1 MKDLLCDI
9 SAFRYWRLPPQV
21 RALCPPL
28 PRPEEDR
35 QRYDLARNPTAA
47 VALGFPLY
55 TLVRTRN
62 KRTCPASIRQRLFLG
77 ELPRESVLETEHGF
91 LVTSP
96 LLTAFIMSRHL
107 TDLQL
112 LLVLAEMC
120 GLFTVCAL
128 PAALEA
134 ELSRA
139 IESGAIPA
147 TLGWA
152 RCPSEDGSASNLW
165 RRDALVLGED
175 LDRFCSDV
183 CGMRYG
189 KRFVAAS
196 HLVPL
201 GAASPFE
208 VETYLLLGLP
218 RSLGGE
224 GFCGIELNVEVALS
238 ASARAIVGKSR
249 VYIDLLLSSPDGERQ
264 VAIEC
269 QGKGSHGRAGDGL
282 RDVDRMT
289 ALQAMGYDVFLLTHG
304 QISDE
309 DRFHAIVK
317 AVCRLLDVEYRDKS
331 LEEQGAEALLR
342 SELFVD
348 WPKLGEIDKKMP
360 VRHKKARS
368 WTVANLSE

>member
-9 SAFRYWRLPPQV
+9 SAFRYWRLPPQAL
-21 RALCPPL
+21 ALCPPL

-35 QRYDLARNPTAA
+35 QRYGLARNPTAA
-47 VALGFPLY
+47 VALGLPLH
-55 TLVRTRN
+55 TLVGTRN
-62 KRTCPASIRQRLFLG
+62 KRTCPASVRQRLFLG

-147 TLGWA
+147 TFGWA
-152 RCPSEDGSASNLW
+152 RCPSEDGAASNLW
-165 RRDALVLGED
+165 RRDALVLDGD

-189 KRFVAAS
+189 KRFVAVS

-282 RDVDRMT
+282 RDADRMT

-304 QISDE
+304 QISDD

-348 WPKLGEIDKKMP
+348 WSKLGEIDKKMG
-360 VRHKKARS
+360 
-368 WTVANLSE
+368 L

>member
-21 RALCPPL
+21 LALCPPL

-35 QRYDLARNPTAA
+35 QRYDLVRNPTAK

-62 KRTCPASIRQRLFLG
+62 KRTCPAGMRQRLFLG

-91 LVTSP
+91 LITSP
-96 LLTAFIMSRHL
+96 LLTAFIMLRHL

-120 GLFTVCAL
+120 GLFAVCAL

-139 IESGAIPA
+139 IDSGAIP
-147 TLGWA
+147 TTSGWT
-152 RCPSEDGSASNLW
+152 RCPSEDGVASDLW
-165 RRDALVLGED
+165 RRDALVLSGD

-183 CGMRYG
+183 YGMRYG
-189 KRFVAAS
+189 KRFMAVS
-196 HLVPL
+196 RFVPL

-208 VETYLLLGLP
+208 VEAYLLFALP
-218 RSLGGE
+218 RTLGGE
-224 GFCGIELNVEVALS
+224 GFCGIELNVEVRLG

-249 VYIDLLLSSPDGERQ
+249 VFIDLLLSSPDGARQ

-282 RDVDRMT
+282 RDADRMT

-348 WPKLGEIDKKMP
+348 WSKLGEIDKKMP

>member
-21 RALCPPL
+21 LALCPPL

-35 QRYDLARNPTAA
+35 LRYDLVHNPTAA

-62 KRTCPASIRQRLFLG
+62 KRTCSARIRQRLFLG

-96 LLTAFIMSRHL
+96 LLTAFVMSRHL

-112 LLVLAEMC
+112 LFVLAELC

-139 IESGAIPA
+139 IDSKAILA
-147 TLGWA
+147 DFGWA
-152 RCPSEDGSASNLW
+152 RCPSEDDGASSLW

-183 CGMRYG
+183 CEMRYG
-189 KRFVAAS
+189 KRFMALS
-196 HLVPL
+196 HLVPQ
-201 GAASPFE
+201 GTASPFE
-208 VETYLLLGLP
+208 VETSLLLGLP
-218 RSLGGE
+218 RALGGE
-224 GFCGIELNVEVALS
+224 GFCDLELNVEVKLS
-238 ASARAIVGKSR
+238 ASAQGIVGKSR
-249 VYIDLLLSSPDGERQ
+249 VYIDLLLTSPDGMRQ

-269 QGKGSHGRAGDGL
+269 QGKGAHGRAGDGL
-282 RDVDRMT
+282 RDADRMT
-289 ALQAMGYDVFLLTHG
+289 ALQAMGYDVLLLTHG
-304 QISDE
+304 QISDA
-309 DRFHAIVK
+309 DRFLEVVK
-317 AVCRLLDVEYRDKS
+317 VICKVLDVEYRDKGP
-331 LEEQGAEALLR
+331 EEQGVEALLR
-342 SELFVD
+342 SELFID
-348 WPKLGEIDKKMP
+348 WSKLGEIDKKKP
-360 VRHKKARS
+360 VRYKKTRS
-368 WTVANLSE
+368 WTVAELSE

>member
-96 LLTAFIMSRHL
+96 LLTTFIMSRHL

-120 GLFTVCAL
+120 GLFAVCAL

-139 IESGAIPA
+139 IDSGAIS
-147 TLGWA
+147 TTFGWV
-152 RCPSEDGSASNLW
+152 RCPSEDGIASNLW
-165 RRDALVLGED
+165 RRDALVLGGD

-183 CGMRYG
+183 CGMRCG
-189 KRFVAAS
+189 NRFMAVS
-196 HLVPL
+196 QLVPL

-208 VETYLLLGLP
+208 VEAYLLLGLP
-218 RSLGGE
+218 RALGGE
-224 GFCGIELNVEVALS
+224 GFCGIELNVEVMLS
-238 ASARAIVGKSR
+238 TSARAIVGKSR
-249 VYIDLLLSSPDGERQ
+249 VYIDILLSSPDGRRQ

-269 QGKGSHGRAGDGL
+269 Q
-282 RDVDRMT
+282 
-289 ALQAMGYDVFLLTHG
+289 
-304 QISDE
+304 
-309 DRFHAIVK
+309 
-317 AVCRLLDVEYRDKS
+317 
-331 LEEQGAEALLR
+331 
-342 SELFVD
+342 
-348 WPKLGEIDKKMP
+348 
-360 VRHKKARS
+360 
-368 WTVANLSE
+368 

>member
-9 SAFRYWRLPPQV
+9 SAFRYWRLPPQAL
-21 RALCPPL
+21 ALCPPL

-47 VALGFPLY
+47 VALGLPLH
-55 TLVRTRN
+55 TLVGTRN
-62 KRTCPASIRQRLFLG
+62 KRTCPASVRQRLFLG

-147 TLGWA
+147 TFGWA
-152 RCPSEDGSASNLW
+152 RCPSEDDAASNLW
-165 RRDALVLGED
+165 RRDALVLDGD

-189 KRFVAAS
+189 KRFVAVS

-282 RDVDRMT
+282 RDADRMT

-304 QISDE
+304 QISDD

-348 WPKLGEIDKKMP
+348 WSKLGEIDKKMP

>member
-9 SAFRYWRLPPQV
+9 SAFRYWRLPPQAL
-21 RALCPPL
+21 ALCPPL

-35 QRYDLARNPTAA
+35 RRYDLARSPTAT
-47 VALGFPLY
+47 VVLGLPLY
-55 TLVRTRN
+55 ALVRTRN
-62 KRTCPASIRQRLFLG
+62 KRTCPASVRQRLFLG

-112 LLVLAEMC
+112 FFVLAEMC
-120 GLFTVCAL
+120 GLFAVCTL

-139 IESGAIPA
+139 IDSGAIPKA
-147 TLGWA
+147 LGWA
-152 RCPSEDGSASNLW
+152 RCPSEDGAASNLW
-165 RRDALVLGED
+165 RRDALVLDGD

-189 KRFVAAS
+189 KRFMAVS

-208 VETYLLLGLP
+208 VEAYLLLGLP

-224 GFCGIELNVEVALS
+224 GFCGIELNVEVALN

-269 QGKGSHGRAGDGL
+269 QGKASHGRAGDGL
-282 RDVDRMT
+282 RDADRMT
-289 ALQAMGYDVFLLTHG
+289 ALQAMGYDVLLLTHR
-304 QISDE
+304 QISDD

-348 WPKLGEIDKKMP
+348 WSKLGEIDKKMP

>member
-9 SAFRYWRLPPQV
+9 SAFRYWRLPPQAL
-21 RALCPPL
+21 ALCPPL

-35 QRYDLARNPTAA
+35 QRYGLARNPTAA
-47 VALGFPLY
+47 VVLGLPLH
-55 TLVRTRN
+55 TLVGTRN
-62 KRTCPASIRQRLFLG
+62 KRTCPASVRQRLFLG
-77 ELPRESVLETEHGF
+77 ELPRASVLETEHGF

-147 TLGWA
+147 TFGWA
-152 RCPSEDGSASNLW
+152 RCPSEDGAVSNLW
-165 RRDALVLGED
+165 RRDALVLDGD

-189 KRFVAAS
+189 KRFVAVS

-208 VETYLLLGLP
+208 VETYLLFGLP

-224 GFCGIELNVEVALS
+224 GFCGIELNVEVVLS
-238 ASARAIVGKSR
+238 TSAQSIVGKSR
-249 VYIDLLLSSPDGERQ
+249 VYIDLLLSSPNGKRQ

-269 QGKGSHGRAGDGL
+269 QGKASHGRAGDGL
-282 RDVDRMT
+282 RDADRMT

-309 DRFHAIVK
+309 DRFRAIVK

-331 LEEQGAEALLR
+331 SEEQGAEALLR

-348 WPKLGEIDKKMP
+348 WSKLGEIDKKMP
-360 VRHKKARS
+360 VRYKKARS
-368 WTVANLSE
+368 WAAADLSE

>member
-9 SAFRYWRLPPQV
+9 SAFRYWRLPPQAL
-21 RALCPPL
+21 ALCPPL

-47 VALGFPLY
+47 VALGLPLH
-55 TLVRTRN
+55 TLVGTRN
-62 KRTCPASIRQRLFLG
+62 ERTCPASVRQRLFLG

-147 TLGWA
+147 TFGWA
-152 RCPSEDGSASNLW
+152 RCPSEDDAASNLW
-165 RRDALVLGED
+165 RRDALVLDGD

-189 KRFVAAS
+189 KRFVAVS

-282 RDVDRMT
+282 RDADRMT

-309 DRFHAIVK
+309 GRFHAIVK

-348 WPKLGEIDKKMP
+348 WTKLGVIDGKMP
-360 VRHKKARS
+360 VRHKTARS

>member
-9 SAFRYWRLPPQV
+9 SAFRYWRLPPQAL
-21 RALCPPL
+21 ALCPPL

-35 QRYDLARNPTAA
+35 QRYGLARNPTAA
-47 VALGFPLY
+47 VALGLPLH
-55 TLVRTRN
+55 TLVGTRN
-62 KRTCPASIRQRLFLG
+62 ERTCPASVRQRLFLG

-147 TLGWA
+147 TFGWA
-152 RCPSEDGSASNLW
+152 RCPSEDDAASNLW
-165 RRDALVLGED
+165 RRDALVLDGD

-189 KRFVAAS
+189 KRFVAVS

-224 GFCGIELNVEVALS
+224 GLCGIELNVEVTLS

-282 RDVDRMT
+282 RDADRMT

-304 QISDE
+304 QISDD

-348 WPKLGEIDKKMP
+348 WSKLGEIDKKMP

>member
-1 MKDLLCDI
+1 MKDLLCDM

-62 KRTCPASIRQRLFLG
+62 ERTCPASVRQRLFLG

-147 TLGWA
+147 TFGWA
-152 RCPSEDGSASNLW
+152 RCPSEDDAASNLW
-165 RRDALVLGED
+165 RRDALVLDGD

-189 KRFVAAS
+189 KRFVAVS

-224 GFCGIELNVEVALS
+224 GFCGIELNVEVTLS

-282 RDVDRMT
+282 RDADRMT

-304 QISDE
+304 QISDD

-348 WPKLGEIDKKMP
+348 WSKLGEIDKKMP

>member
-91 LVTSP
+91 LITSP

-112 LLVLAEMC
+112 LLVLAEMY
-120 GLFTVCAL
+120 GLFAVCAL

-139 IESGAIPA
+139 IDSAPTSPTRVASPRFRHAPPPA
-147 TLGWA
+147 T
-152 RCPSEDGSASNLW
+152 
-165 RRDALVLGED
+165 
-175 LDRFCSDV
+175 
-183 CGMRYG
+183 
-189 KRFVAAS
+189 AA
-196 HLVPL
+196 HLPPHT
-201 GAASPFE
+201 A
-208 VETYLLLGLP
+208 P
-218 RSLGGE
+218 RQ
-224 GFCGIELNVEVALS
+224 I
-238 ASARAIVGKSR
+238 
-249 VYIDLLLSSPDGERQ
+249 
-264 VAIEC
+264 
-269 QGKGSHGRAGDGL
+269 GRA
-282 RDVDRMT
+282 
-289 ALQAMGYDVFLLTHG
+289 
-304 QISDE
+304 S
-309 DRFHAIVK
+309 
-317 AVCRLLDVEYRDKS
+317 CRERV
-331 LEEQGAEALLR
+331 
-342 SELFVD
+342 
-348 WPKLGEIDKKMP
+348 
-360 VRHKKARS
+360 
-368 WTVANLSE
+368 

>member
-1 MKDLLCDI
+1 M
-9 SAFRYWRLPPQV
+9 
-21 RALCPPL
+21 
-28 PRPEEDR
+28 
-35 QRYDLARNPTAA
+35 
-47 VALGFPLY
+47 
-55 TLVRTRN
+55 
-62 KRTCPASIRQRLFLG
+62 
-77 ELPRESVLETEHGF
+77 LETEHGF

-147 TLGWA
+147 TFGWA
-152 RCPSEDGSASNLW
+152 RCPSEDGAASNMW
-165 RRDALVLGED
+165 RRDALVLDGD

-189 KRFVAAS
+189 KRFVTVS

-201 GAASPFE
+201 SAASPFE
-208 VETYLLLGLP
+208 VETYLLFGLP

-224 GFCGIELNVEVALS
+224 GFCGIELNVEVVLS
-238 ASARAIVGKSR
+238 TSAQSIVGKSR
-249 VYIDLLLSSPDGERQ
+249 VYIDLLLSSPNGKRQ

-269 QGKGSHGRAGDGL
+269 QGKASHGRAGDGL
-282 RDVDRMT
+282 RDADRMT

-309 DRFHAIVK
+309 DRFRAIVK

-331 LEEQGAEALLR
+331 SEEQGAEALLR

-348 WPKLGEIDKKMP
+348 WSKLGEIDKKMP
-360 VRHKKARS
+360 VRYKKARS
-368 WTVANLSE
+368 WAAADLSE

>member
-1 MKDLLCDI
+1 M
-9 SAFRYWRLPPQV
+9 
-21 RALCPPL
+21 
-28 PRPEEDR
+28 
-35 QRYDLARNPTAA
+35 
-47 VALGFPLY
+47 
-55 TLVRTRN
+55 
-62 KRTCPASIRQRLFLG
+62 
-77 ELPRESVLETEHGF
+77 LETEHGF
-91 LVTSP
+91 LITSP
-96 LLTAFIMSRHL
+96 LLTAFIMLRHL

-112 LLVLAEMC
+112 LLVLAEVC
-120 GLFTVCAL
+120 GLFAVCAL

-139 IESGAIPA
+139 IDSGAIS
-147 TLGWA
+147 TTFGWV
-152 RCPSEDGSASNLW
+152 RCPSEDGTASILW
-165 RRDALVLGED
+165 RRDALVLGGD

-189 KRFVAAS
+189 NRFIAVS
-196 HLVPL
+196 QLVPL

-208 VETYLLLGLP
+208 VEAYLLLALP

-224 GFCGIELNVEVALS
+224 GFCGIELNVEVMLS
-238 ASARAIVGKSR
+238 TSARAIVGKSR
-249 VYIDLLLSSPDGERQ
+249 VYIDLLLSSPDGRRQ

-269 QGKGSHGRAGDGL
+269 QGKASHGRTGDGL
-282 RDVDRMT
+282 RDADRMT
-289 ALQAMGYDVFLLTHG
+289 ALQAMGYDVLLLTHR

-309 DRFHAIVK
+309 GRFHAIVK
-317 AVCRLLDVEYRDKS
+317 AVCRLLDIEYRDKS